1 MAAIFSNLKGGTIT
15 DNPLTNVATTINSTA
30 FVNLPTVTA
39 PDFMWLVLDP
49 DGSGNG
55 PEIVKV
61 TAHTASATSVTVTR
75 AQQSTTGV
83 QHAVGTEWVAA
94 FTKDDADQLPFRLM
108 TTTGDLLY
116 ASAANTAARL
126 AIGTAGHPLVVSG
139 GGLPTYAQLGT
150 AGIADDAVTL
160 SKLADEIVNR
170 LVPAGTIRTT
180 LAATADPGWLL
191 DNQTVV
197 GAQSSYPAL
206 WAVAPASWKSGSDLV
221 IPNLA
226 DIVLSGAGTTTLG
239 AVGGLVGNTVTLATA
254 NLPAHDHTIDHDH
267 GSSST
272 GTESATH
279 YHSADGSLATSTISA
294 TGFEI
299 VRRYASYG
307 TADYVALLDA
317 DSDGQVSNGGATFGS
332 GMALDVGGEPTHNHD
347 VTGNTATESAT
358 HTHSFDVPA
367 FVGLSGLTGSG
378 TAVDVRN
385 RHLAVK
391 YQIKAH

>member
-30 FVNLPTVTA
+30 FANLPTVTA

-55 PEIVKV
+55 PEVVKV

-75 AQQSTTGV
+75 AQQGTTGV
-83 QHAVGTEWVAA
+83 QHAAGTEWIAA

-108 TTTGDLLY
+108 TAQGDILF
-116 ASAANTAARL
+116 ATAANTVSRL
-126 AIGTAGHPLVVSG
+126 GIGAEGLPLVSTSG
-139 GGLPTYAQLGT
+139 VPAWTQLAT

-160 SKLADEIVNR
+160 AKIADEIVNR

-180 LAATADPGWLL
+180 LAASADPGWLL

-197 GAQSSYPAL
+197 GAQSTYPAL

-239 AVGGLVGNTVTLATA
+239 AIGGLAAGDNVTLVTG
-254 NLPAHDHTIDHDH
+254 NLPSHQHDIDHDH
-267 GSSST
+267 GAATT

-279 YHSADGSLATSTISA
+279 VHSADGNLAATAISA

-299 VRRYASYG
+299 VRRYISYG
-307 TADYVALLDA
+307 TADYVALWDI
-317 DSDGQVSNGGATFGS
+317 DSDGSVSNGGATFGG
-332 GMALDVGGEPTHNHD
+332 GMALDAGGEPTHGHD
-347 VTGNTATESAT
+347 ITGNTSTESAT
-358 HTHSFDVPA
+358 HTHSFDVPS

-378 TAVDVRN
+378 TAFNVRN